1 MDGALSALTR
11 RIDRLEQ
18 ENRRWKRLASMALAL
33 LGVAVLLGAA
43 TGKKSS
49 IPEEL
54 RTSRLLLMDK
64 GEKPRAE
71 FSISPDH
78 RPGLIFSDDAGK
90 PRLTL
95 SLSQHGEPT
104 LSFADA
110 VGQPRVVMGIDLYG
124 TLLRLADAGG
134 NLRAA
139 LLVPSEGE
147 PELELVGKD
156 NKVRWRAP

>member
-1 MDGALSALTR
+1 MDGVLSALTR
-11 RIDRLEQ
+11 RLDRLEQ

-33 LGVAVLLGAA
+33 LGVAVLLGAT
-43 TGKKSS
+43 TGKKGSS
-49 IPEEL
+49 PEEL
-54 RTSRLLLMDK
+54 KGRRLVLMDK
-64 GEKPRAE
+64 GEKRRAE
-71 FSISPDH
+71 FTISADN
-78 RPGLIFSDDAGK
+78 RPALIFSDDAGK

-110 VGQPRVVMGIDLYG
+110 VGQPRVVMGVDLYG
-124 TLLRLADAGG
+124 SLLRLTDEGG

>member
-1 MDGALSALTR
+1 MDGALTALTR
-11 RIDRLEQ
+11 RVDRLEQ
-18 ENRRWKRLASMALAL
+18 ENRHWKRLTSLALSL
-33 LGVAVLLGAA
+33 LGVVVLLGAT
-43 TGKKSS
+43 TGKKDS

-54 RTSRLLLMDK
+54 MARRLVLMDK
-64 GEKPRAE
+64 GEKHRAE
-71 FSISPDH
+71 LAISSDN

-90 PRLTL
+90 PRLVL

-110 VGQPRVVMGIDLYG
+110 VGQQRVVLSVDLYG
-124 TLLRLADAGG
+124 TLLRLTDEAG

-139 LLVPSEGE
+139 LVVPSQGE

-156 NKVRWRAP
+156 DKVLWRAP